1 MIPLKIKLCL
11 SFFIVVKNKALVK
24 AQMKGK
30 GMVCS
35 PCLMLHPYS
44 NSPPMNLLPPPL
56 RQHGKVLHVI
66 QGQTLVGN
74 LVTQKVFLKF
84 Y

>member
-30 GMVCS
+30 GSFYFKLVEPNRLS
-35 PCLMLHPYS
+35 TNSSSWGS
-44 NSPPMNLLPPPL
+44 NSSFNI
-56 RQHGKVLHVI
+56 K
-66 QGQTLVGN
+66 
-74 LVTQKVFLKF
+74 
-84 Y
+84 